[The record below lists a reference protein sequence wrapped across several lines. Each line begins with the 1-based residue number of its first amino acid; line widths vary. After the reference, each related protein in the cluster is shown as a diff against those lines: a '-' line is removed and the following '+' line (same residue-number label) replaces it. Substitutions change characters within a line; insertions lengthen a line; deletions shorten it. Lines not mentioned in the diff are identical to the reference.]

1 MNENRSDDPADGS
14 QPGTFQ
20 PRVGEVC
27 GPPRR
32 TITAQL
38 TKMLAQELMVPPINF
53 ACVCK
58 GVYRSGYPNLRN
70 LPFLKKLGL
79 KSIL

>member
-1 MNENRSDDPADGS
+1 MAANLERFSRAS
-14 QPGTFQ
+14 ARF
-20 PRVGEVC
+20 VA
-27 GPPRR
+27 PPRR